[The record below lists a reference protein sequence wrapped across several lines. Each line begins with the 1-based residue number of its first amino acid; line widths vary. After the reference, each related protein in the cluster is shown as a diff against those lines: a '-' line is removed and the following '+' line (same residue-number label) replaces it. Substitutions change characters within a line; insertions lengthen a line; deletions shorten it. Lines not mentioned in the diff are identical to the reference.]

1 MKRIFSL
8 KRETLLIRNLEQ
20 IKVVIIIKVVLL
32 RIFFYFDFFKKHLRE
47 KMKVGF
53 IFNTKQGS
61 YSFFSFFLYKS
72 EKNDYVLAE
81 EDST

>member
-1 MKRIFSL
+1 MIWIKRIFSL

-20 IKVVIIIKVVLL
+20 IKVVLL